1 MFLYFGPHLP
11 PLSMWTNMRALA
23 HVATSLSL
31 LYTNLRVIL
40 PTLVIHFPGLWLR
53 GRCSRTGAPV
63 PPTRCSIDLF
73 VQCVSPT
80 TTSSSSFLYFL
91 LPFLPLSVSVSSSAS
106 LPYVTQ
112 KGPQHTDEGESGL
125 WADRPERK
133 QALRCTAI
141 GAQHCQHMKLRINP
155 KQTFG
160 CSHSRNVTCMQ
171 RWMWH
176 PKTIH
181 LVNLLKSPKVSCTH
195 RLLKA
200 FLLFKHLSERL
211 QDLQTQ
217 FILFVHQLLGVFD

>member
-1 MFLYFGPHLP
+1 
-11 PLSMWTNMRALA
+11 MWTNMRALA

-40 PTLVIHFPGLWLR
+40 PTLVIHFPGR

-63 PPTRCSIDLF
+63 PPTPNSLQYWFVCS
-73 VQCVSPT
+73 VRSPT
-80 TTSSSSFLYFL
+80 TTSSFLYFL